1 MEVNCRATAVWE
13 QSTCQ
18 MVLNMIERKIIA
30 HVGCETAHMHHTQ
43 WHYAALI
50 CIPPTVNTA
59 VHKAVRGHFPTRS
72 RVREHFPTRSRKP
85 RTTGDNLGR

>member
-50 CIPPTVNTA
+50 CIPPTVNAA
-59 VHKAVRGHFPTRS
+59 VHKAV
-72 RVREHFPTRSRKP
+72 HFPTRSRKP
-85 RTTGDNLGR
+85 RATGDNLGR